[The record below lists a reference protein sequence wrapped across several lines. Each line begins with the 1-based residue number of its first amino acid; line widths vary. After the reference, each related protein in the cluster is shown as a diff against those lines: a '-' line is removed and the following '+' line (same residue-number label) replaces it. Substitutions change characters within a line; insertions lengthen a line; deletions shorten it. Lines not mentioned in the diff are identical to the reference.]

1 MEAFSVIFS
10 IILLVFGILQI
21 ILFFKMWGMC
31 NDVAEMKE
39 RFKAICPTEYEK
51 KSVELY
57 EKQQKVFQHK
67 TNPVVNNNSDFQV
80 GDNVIYE
87 PMNRKMIIKEIT
99 NDGKF
104 VCISYKKDGS
114 EEYEGTYKPEQIKL
128 L

>member
-1 MEAFSVIFS
+1 
-10 IILLVFGILQI
+10 
-21 ILFFKMWGMC
+21 MWGMC

-57 EKQQKVFQHK
+57 EKQQKVFQPK
-67 TNPVVNNNSDFQV
+67 TNPVVNNKSDFKV
-80 GDNVIYE
+80 GDNVIYD